1 MAIFLQR
8 LIAMQAWLLQV
19 VCGGGGEAGTAR
31 LAPTFTWDADN
42 GNRLILKERPWLIPA
57 LTTFAALALSPW

>member
-19 VCGGGGEAGTAR
+19 VCGGGEAGTAR
-31 LAPTFTWDADN
+31 LAPTFT
-42 GNRLILKERPWLIPA
+42 
-57 LTTFAALALSPW
+57 